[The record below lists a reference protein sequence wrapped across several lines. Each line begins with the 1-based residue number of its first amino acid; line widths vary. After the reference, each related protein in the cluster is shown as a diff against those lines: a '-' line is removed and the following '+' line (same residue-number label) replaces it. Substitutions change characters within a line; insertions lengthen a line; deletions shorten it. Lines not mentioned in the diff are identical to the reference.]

1 MEERVMLP
9 AAASERDEVVLKLDL
24 CISVNRQLI
33 RFLMDYPS
41 PGDVREFQVG
51 LMSIQEKLLKAKKLK
66 DELPQL
72 PLKEETMVSLDRIQN
87 NLEHLFI
94 KMAKLSEKNVL
105 LRALASV
112 HLRRNLD
119 LKHGE
124 LQREIGKLLLRLA
137 RNQEIKQLLR
147 EKGRGPR
154 QREGGENAVSSSSA
168 SSLPSQ
174 GISTTDRASDST
186 SSRARERS
194 GSWKKA
200 DAPCNASLDRPFV
213 NLEIPLDQLHQE
225 PEEGYEQVQYA
236 VLGAA
241 VADRS
246 EPSSSTLP
254 SVNISSSSA
263 PSVAQRRPVQQFESL
278 PELLSAPSSSS
289 LPTTTEHE
297 TDGRHF
303 WNAVF
308 GEQFF
313 VEWDVFETEFR
324 RWLRLPPL
332 KHDERK
338 VLQYIMDSSGTGGV
352 TVAKFEEFLSGWGPL
367 RDVIANVK
375 RLFSKRQVSS
385 WFHGFL
391 SREETQQL
399 LEGEPPGTFLV
410 RLSASRPASFALS
423 VVKPSSSSSKENA
436 WEVLSVLVQPD
447 GHYGVRAQV
456 KDAEYEKFAN
466 IRQVVKRYPQAFR
479 IAFQAEFVGESW
491 FHGDVTSQEA
501 EDLLAGQ
508 AAGTFLIRF
517 STRRPHFAS
526 SYVLEDGSVGHGL
539 IEKNMRPNGKPVS
552 FEHEGRSY
560 ASLQAVVKAYPQTLR
575 VPYCNPRSEMYA
587 IAANFRE
594 EKKQEM
600 QRQLAQQVA
609 SSREKVGMPSSA
621 FSSASCES
629 GQQHYGFLSDVLS
642 APTITTIRTKEGEN
656 EKEKEEEGEEEPYM
670 YAGMGGEG
678 AENAELTR
686 EIYGSMAELLG
697 APSPLLTSS
706 VVSGETS
713 YSGHYG
719 MMAATR
725 GGEVPSTFPK
735 SALEEQQHYGSMWH
749 ASNVLPGRTERTAE
763 DTAQQYGRMK

>member
-1 MEERVMLP
+1 MEERIVPP
-9 AAASERDEVVLKLDL
+9 AAASERDEVVLKMDL

-124 LQREIGKLLLRLA
+124 LQREIGKLLLRLV

-154 QREGGENAVSSSSA
+154 KREDGENAVSSSSA

-200 DAPCNASLDRPFV
+200 DAPCNANASLDRPFV

-241 VADRS
+241 VGDRS
-246 EPSSSTLP
+246 EPSSSTSS
-254 SVNISSSSA
+254 SVLSSSA

-278 PELLSAPSSSS
+278 PELLSAPPSSS
-289 LPTTTEHE
+289 LPTTTEHD

-303 WNAVF
+303 WNTVF
-308 GEQFF
+308 REQFF
-313 VEWDVFETEFR
+313 VEWDVFETEFC

-367 RDVIANVK
+367 CDAIANVK
-375 RLFSKRQVSS
+375 R

-600 QRQLAQQVA
+600 QRQLAQQLA
-609 SSREKVGMPSSA
+609 SSREKVGPPSSA
-621 FSSASCES
+621 FSSASCKS

-642 APTITTIRTKEGEN
+642 APTTTIRTKEGEN
-656 EKEKEEEGEEEPYM
+656 EKEKEEEEEEPYM

-678 AENAELTR
+678 AKNAELTR
-686 EIYGSMAELLG
+686 EIYGNMAELLG
-697 APSPLLTSS
+697 APSPCSTSS
-706 VVSGETS
+706 VVFGETS
-713 YSGHYG
+713 YGSHYG
-719 MMAATR
+719 TMAATR
-725 GGEVPSTFPK
+725 GGEVPSTFSK
-735 SALEEQQHYGSMWH
+735 SALEEQQHYGSMWP
-749 ASNVLPGRTERTAE
+749 ASNELSGRTERTAE